1 MTPDFI
7 LALFSLLVQI
17 CTCLSET
24 SKFLSAQRYSDV
36 VPEAFCSQHAAPA
49 LECACQPAR
58 LEDCSC
64 HTSTPRLSSAT
75 CEFSSSAFAC
85 FDARSAMS
93 DERAFVIFSISCS
106 QSAISQPQDHSTY
119 GTQRNSRNQFVIS
132 SVGHSHDYSTY
143 YVPSSHQVATK
154 DKVQFHQAATKHE
167 DWIPQHR

>member
-1 MTPDFI
+1 MVYITPDFI
-7 LALFSLLVQI
+7 LALFSLLFQI

-49 LECACQPAR
+49 LECACQQAR

-85 FDARSAMS
+85 FDARSATS
-93 DERAFVIFSISCS
+93 EERASVILRISCS
-106 QSAISQPQDHSTY
+106 QLAISQPQDHST
-119 GTQRNSRNQFVIS
+119 QRNSRNQLATHTTIL
-132 SVGHSHDYSTY
+132 HIMY
-143 YVPSSHQVATK
+143 QAATK
-154 DKVQFHQAATKHE
+154 QPPKIMQFHQAATKYE
-167 DWIPQHR
+167 DWIRPQHR